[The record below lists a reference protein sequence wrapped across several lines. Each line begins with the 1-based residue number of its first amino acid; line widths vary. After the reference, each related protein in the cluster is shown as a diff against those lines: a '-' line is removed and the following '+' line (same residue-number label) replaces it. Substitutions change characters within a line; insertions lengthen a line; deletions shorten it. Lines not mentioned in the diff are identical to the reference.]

1 MSEQELILGA
11 IAGAVLLALCAMA
24 WLVDQRRRN
33 DGRLDELRAKIA
45 APAPG
50 GCRRFSMPFR
60 RGKSRRR

>member
-33 DGRLDELRAKIA
+33 DARLDLLRAKIA
-45 APAPG
+45 ELEAAA
-50 GCRRFSMPFR
+50 
-60 RGKSRRR
+60 GK